1 MEQLWEL
8 IIMLKDTDSCYQSKD
23 IYELIGKMDFLSKEM
38 KNTMNNYI
46 ETNQYD
52 ELQEYLDSCY
62 WQMALELSEKDA
74 SEEAKKWYPK
84 IIEAQDENTLKEF
97 VQFRNYDGIDTPDYV
112 IVGERLYIAEF
123 DKEWIERELI
133 ETLNQIANNSM

>member
-1 MEQLWEL
+1 
-8 IIMLKDTDSCYQSKD
+8 
-23 IYELIGKMDFLSKEM
+23 M

-123 DKEWIERELI
+123 DKEWIEWELI